1 MKSALLHN
9 QEPGRICQIVD
20 AGSEFPVHP
29 NFSWVSV
36 PDDTTETDKWDVE
49 NETVIKYNLLEDPVF
64 ISQGYKLARGI
75 AYGTIGDQLDMLY
88 KEIVATGSIAAD
100 GPWATHI
107 ANVKGTIPK
116 DDPAAVVAWN
126 EAYVQQ
132 SSGNGQP

>member
-1 MKSALLHN
+1 M
-9 QEPGRICQIVD
+9 
-20 AGSEFPVHP
+20 
-29 NFSWVSV
+29 SV